1 MVIPNKIRQAVE
13 ETIKETAEAIA
24 ETTAQIE
31 QLKEKLK
38 EKEREL
44 ESAYAILDMNE
55 APKERKKPGRKKKT
69 EKGEE
74 KEMVTP
80 KELRSA
86 AQVREH
92 NKYMK
97 NKAKK
102 AAEKEAAEKPL
113 IETIEEINEK
123 ARAAGMTYGEYIS
136 QELIQRQHE
145 QMERSRA
152 LRRAKEREA
161 LNDSEGILE
170 QDQNA

>member
-1 MVIPNKIRQAVE
+1 MIIPEKIKKVIEDTIRD
-13 ETIKETAEAIA
+13 TASAIA
-24 ETTAQIE
+24 LATAKIE
-31 QLKEKLK
+31 ELKAEV
-38 EKEREL
+38 ERLNQEL
-44 ESAYAILDMNE
+44 EAEYAILDMQE

-80 KELRSA
+80 AEMRTKR
-86 AQVREH
+86 QVAEH

-102 AAEKEAAEKPL
+102 ASEKEAAEKPH

>member
-1 MVIPNKIRQAVE
+1 MRTKRQVA
-13 ETIKETAEAIA
+13 
-24 ETTAQIE
+24 
-31 QLKEKLK
+31 
-38 EKEREL
+38 
-44 ESAYAILDMNE
+44 
-55 APKERKKPGRKKKT
+55 
-69 EKGEE
+69 
-74 KEMVTP
+74 
-80 KELRSA
+80 
-86 AQVREH
+86 EH

-102 AAEKEAAEKPL
+102 ASEKEAAEKPH